1 MSAIEHRRNLTALA
15 LLLVLT
21 ACEGPADPPGGSGQ
35 ASLTVTANLSAT
47 AAVTVVVEVT
57 APDITTPLVFNI
69 PVVNGLASGTV
80 TISAGSNRTITM
92 RAYDANGSETHRGA
106 VTVNIPPGTS
116 PTIALVLM
124 PLSGD
129 VPIDA
134 TLGSITLTVTPSAP
148 TIGIG
153 LTVTLAAT
161 ITDPNGTPMVGS
173 PSWATS
179 NPGVASVTT
188 GGVVTGVAAGQ
199 TTVVATFQGAAGSAT
214 VTVTGP

>member
-1 MSAIEHRRNLTALA
+1 MSDMKQRRNLTARA

-21 ACEGPADPPGGSGQ
+21 ACQGPADPPGNGQ

-57 APDITTPLVFNI
+57 APDIATPLVFNI
-69 PVVNGLASGTV
+69 PVVSGVASGTV

-116 PTIALVLM
+116 PTIALVLV

-129 VPIDA
+129 VPINA
-134 TLGSITLTVTPSAP
+134 TLGSITVTVTPSAP
-148 TIGIG
+148 AIGIG
-153 LTVTLAAT
+153 LTVTLAVT
-161 ITDPNGTPMVGS
+161 ITDANGNPVVGNV
-173 PSWATS
+173 SWATS

-199 TTVVATFQGAAGSAT
+199 TKVVATFQGAAGSAT